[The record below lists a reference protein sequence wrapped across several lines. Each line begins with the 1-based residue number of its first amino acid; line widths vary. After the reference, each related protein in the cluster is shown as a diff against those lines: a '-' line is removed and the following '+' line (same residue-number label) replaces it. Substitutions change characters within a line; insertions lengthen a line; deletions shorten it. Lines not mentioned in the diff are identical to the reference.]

1 MAKKEEFK
9 EFVRNNPKLLKH
21 IKSGDM
27 TWQKFY
33 EIYDMYGEEESV
45 WKDYTQTEEKVERTA
60 AAAATGAVTGNA
72 IADIV
77 NVFKNI
83 DLDSL
88 QNGIGNI
95 QRVLGVIQDF
105 GKKDTSTEPQK
116 TEYKP
121 RPIYKHFED

>member
-9 EFVRNNPKLLKH
+9 EFVKKNPKLLKH
-21 IKSGDM
+21 VKNGEM

-45 WKDYTQTEEKVERTA
+45 WKEYTEKEEKQERA
-60 AAAATGAVTGNA
+60 ASSAAGAVTGNA

-77 NVFKNI
+77 NIFKNI

-88 QNGIGNI
+88 QTGIGNI

-105 GKKDTSTEPQK
+105 GKKDTPTETQK